1 MAQPRAAHRG
11 VYKEVQS
18 LSSSPHHFYR
28 QQKSQQLHWEAG
40 LFSTRYVSSLLLLL
54 HLPPSHLPSRPS
66 LRLIKKFEST
76 NTDLG
81 KVFALKLGV
90 GLSIALHASPTVRTS
105 ARFVFFQLFFK
116 LVVAYSKTINQTFSD
131 DVMDWV
137 LLRHLFFCHVD
148 DFLLWCDFPLTVVWN
163 ECFIH
168 LQTK

>member
-54 HLPPSHLPSRPS
+54 HLPPSHLPPHPS
-66 LRLIKKFEST
+66 PRRRGTTHKEIRINVSSVE
-76 NTDLG
+76 NTELG
-81 KVFALKLGV
+81 KVVSLKLGV

-116 LVVAYSKTINQTFSD
+116 HVAACYNSESD
-131 DVMDWV
+131 
-137 LLRHLFFCHVD
+137 FFW
-148 DFLLWCDFPLTVVWN
+148 LCDGLGFA
-163 ECFIH
+163 
-168 LQTK
+168 